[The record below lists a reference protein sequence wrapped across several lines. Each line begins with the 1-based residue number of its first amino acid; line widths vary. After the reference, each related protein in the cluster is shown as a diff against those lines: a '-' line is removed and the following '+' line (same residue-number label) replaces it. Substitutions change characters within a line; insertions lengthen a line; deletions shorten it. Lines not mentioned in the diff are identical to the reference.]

1 MLMSRKMLNFSIFR
15 GVKMKIYDYNGK
27 KNLCGDKVRQA
38 RQKQRISQS
47 DLAARLQVAG
57 VIIERDSISR
67 IEAGTRFV
75 ADYELKVI
83 AEVLKVDIMWLLSPD
98 ET

>member
-1 MLMSRKMLNFSIFR
+1 
-15 GVKMKIYDYNGK
+15 MKIYDYNGK
-27 KNLCGDKVRQA
+27 KNLCGDKVRHA

-83 AEVLKVDIMWLLSPD
+83 AEVLNVDVMWLLNPD